1 MLPLVNLLGLLGVI
15 FCALTALRQ
24 IDLKKIVAYSSVSH
38 MNLGI
43 LGLCSFNL
51 QGLEGFFFLMLA
63 HGFVS
68 AALFFL
74 VGSLYDRFHT
84 KLVTY
89 YGGLAQLMPLFS
101 IFFFFFTLANFSFP
115 GTSNFIGEFLLLLGI
130 FKNNLMLFILSCIG
144 VFFGAA
150 FSIFT
155 FNKVTFGPL
164 KKAFKNTSFVDLSR
178 RESFVLIILA
188 LYTLLLGLYPN
199 LVLNYSYLSIKLLL
213 NRSLI

>member
-1 MLPLVNLLGLLGVI
+1 
-15 FCALTALRQ
+15 
-24 IDLKKIVAYSSVSH
+24 
-38 MNLGI
+38 
-43 LGLCSFNL
+43 
-51 QGLEGFFFLMLA
+51 MLA

-74 VGSLYDRFHT
+74 VGGLYDRFHT

-101 IFFFFFTLANFSFP
+101 IYFFLFTLANFSFP

-130 FKNNLMLFILSCIG
+130 FKNNLILFILSCLG
-144 VFFGAA
+144 VFLGAA

-155 FNKVTFGPL
+155 FNKVSFGPL
-164 KKAFKNTSFVDLSR
+164 KKSFKNVSFADLSR
-178 RESFVLIILA
+178 RESFVLSILFF
-188 LYTLLLGLYPN
+188 YTVLLGVYPN

-213 NRSLI
+213 SKALV